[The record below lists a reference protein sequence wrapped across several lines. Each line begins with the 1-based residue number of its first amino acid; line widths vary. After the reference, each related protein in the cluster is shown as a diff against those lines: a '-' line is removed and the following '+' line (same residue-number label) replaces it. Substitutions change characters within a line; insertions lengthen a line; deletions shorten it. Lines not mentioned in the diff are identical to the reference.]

1 MGGVFVARLSG
12 ESRFVRLFAVKR
24 IRADL
29 AADVRFVDRFFDEAR
44 IAACIHSPHVVPVL
58 DVGRDVDGTPFML
71 MELVFGVDLARLCSS
86 ESLPIEAC
94 LSILL
99 DVARGLRDAHETTD
113 PYGGRLDIAHR
124 DITPRNILVGI
135 DGRAR
140 ITDFGIATARRREAV
155 SAPGEVKGSYAYFSP
170 EHLHGAADAQ
180 SDLFSFGILAWEI
193 LARRSLFSSG
203 AALDVMHAVAT
214 APVPSLI
221 GIVPNLPPELDDIV
235 ARALRRDRTR
245 RTRRARDLVEALE
258 RVPLQTASPDDVG
271 RRVVEA
277 SGTLVDTLRALARS
291 AGVDVREALER
302 VDTLVDRSPPDFR
315 SGSLS
320 TTLPVRDEPT
330 LPEDETPTRER

>member
-1 MGGVFVARLSG
+1 
-12 ESRFVRLFAVKR
+12 
-24 IRADL
+24 
-29 AADVRFVDRFFDEAR
+29 
-44 IAACIHSPHVVPVL
+44 
-58 DVGRDVDGTPFML
+58 
-71 MELVFGVDLARLCSS
+71 
-86 ESLPIEAC
+86 
-94 LSILL
+94 
-99 DVARGLRDAHETTD
+99 
-113 PYGGRLDIAHR
+113 
-124 DITPRNILVGI
+124 
-135 DGRAR
+135 
-140 ITDFGIATARRREAV
+140 
-155 SAPGEVKGSYAYFSP
+155 
-170 EHLHGAADAQ
+170 
-180 SDLFSFGILAWEI
+180 
-193 LARRSLFSSG
+193 
-203 AALDVMHAVAT
+203 
-214 APVPSLI
+214 
-221 GIVPNLPPELDDIV
+221 VPNLPPELDDIV